1 MQHGKA
7 KKIFVVFTLLLV
19 GLYFAPKVFPA
30 SYVSKDETEKIVSE
44 NTEETTLVETEVT
57 EEKIATHVETP
68 SAVKGIYITACA
80 ASTPSFR
87 ENLTKLVKETEIN
100 SVVIDIKDFSGTI
113 SIPVENEALSV
124 GLSGKGCK
132 IPNIEEFIKDLHED
146 GVYVIGRITVFQDP
160 LYAKANPNEAI
171 KRISDGGLWADKNGL
186 NYLYPGSQKVWE
198 YISTLAKESYAMGF
212 DEINFDYIR
221 FPSDGNIKD
230 MKVETGEGK
239 TKADIVE
246 SFFAFIYND
255 LKETGIVTSADLF
268 GMTTTNTDD
277 LGIGQVLERALP
289 YFDFVCP
296 MVYPSH
302 YPSNFNGWSNPN
314 AHPYDLIKFVMTSAV
329 NRTNTLKN
337 DPLLD
342 EEVSSRINPPQLRP
356 WLQNF
361 SLGQPPYGSYEI
373 SEQIRAT
380 YDSNLTSW
388 LLWDAS
394 NKYTNTK
401 GAVSPI

>member
-30 SYVSKDETEKIVSE
+30 SYVSKDETEKTVSE
-44 NTEETTLVETEVT
+44 NTEETTLVETEAI
-57 EEKIATHVETP
+57 EEKVATHVETP

-255 LKETGIVTSADLF
+255 LKDTGIVTSADLF

-289 YFDFVCP
+289 YFDFICP

-329 NRTNTLKN
+329 SRTNILKN
-337 DPLLD
+337 DPLTD
-342 EEVSSRINPPQLRP
+342 PEVSSRVNQLQLRP

-361 SLGQPPYGSYEI
+361 SLGQPPYGSHEI

-380 YDSNLTSW
+380 YESGLTSW